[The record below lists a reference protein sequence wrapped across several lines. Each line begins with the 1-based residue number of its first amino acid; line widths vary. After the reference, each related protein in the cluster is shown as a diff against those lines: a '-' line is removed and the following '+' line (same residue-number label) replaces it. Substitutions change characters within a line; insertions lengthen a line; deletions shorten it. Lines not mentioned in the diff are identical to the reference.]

1 MDDDVLGRSTVQ
13 PLRVEFWLD
22 FFTQNPP
29 QPGNCDLVCLGDDPE
44 YERLQNPVLIFLYAI
59 DETGKSLF
67 GSVRIIVPPG
77 KSATNVKSRLISQV
91 STVLKDKRGKDV
103 SKEETDEPWAEGRV
117 RIDFPRE
124 GEAEGTSAV
133 SLESQFARCQ
143 LRFRKET
150 TFRQVADVRFGI
162 EFEQSSDGFLWQLV
176 LVPVARYPRLDDLL
190 WNHWRFA
197 AGGSLPPGSA
207 HQVKAN
213 TILFAQRPVT
223 PELTGD
229 VAFNDVKLVLERL
242 LSAGTAIAEAVGFEP
257 EE

>member
-1 MDDDVLGRSTVQ
+1 MSGLSDVT
-13 PLRVEFWLD
+13 
-22 FFTQNPP
+22 
-29 QPGNCDLVCLGDDPE
+29 
-44 YERLQNPVLIFLYAI
+44 I
-59 DETGKSLF
+59 
-67 GSVRIIVPPG
+67 
-77 KSATNVKSRLISQV
+77 LISQRAGELEKARGV
-91 STVLKDKRGKDV
+91 FVAETRAFVASILGAIKRAR
-103 SKEETDEPWAEGRV
+103 SEPWAEGRV

-162 EFEQSSDGFLWQLV
+162 EFEQSNDGFLWQLV
-176 LVPVARYPRLDDLL
+176 LVPVPRYPRLDDLL
-190 WNHWRFA
+190 WDHWRSA
-197 AGGSLPPGSA
+197 AGGSPPPGSA

-213 TILFAQRPVT
+213 TVLFVQRPVT

-229 VAFNDVKLVLERL
+229 VAFNDVKLVLEKL
-242 LSAGTAIAEAVGFEP
+242 LSAGPAIAEAVGFEP

>member
-1 MDDDVLGRSTVQ
+1 MGLSDVT
-13 PLRVEFWLD
+13 
-22 FFTQNPP
+22 
-29 QPGNCDLVCLGDDPE
+29 
-44 YERLQNPVLIFLYAI
+44 I
-59 DETGKSLF
+59 
-67 GSVRIIVPPG
+67 
-77 KSATNVKSRLISQV
+77 LISQRAGELERAREV
-91 STVLKDKRGKDV
+91 FVAETRAFVAGILGAIKRAR
-103 SKEETDEPWAEGRV
+103 SEPWVEGRV

-143 LRFRKET
+143 LVSTVDTAGQET

-162 EFEQSSDGFLWQLV
+162 EFEQSGNGFLWQLV

-190 WNHWRFA
+190 WDHWRSA
-197 AGGSLPPGSA
+197 GGGSLPPGSA
-207 HQVKAN
+207 HQVKSN
-213 TILFAQRPVT
+213 TVLFVQRPVT

-242 LSAGTAIAEAVGFEP
+242 LSAGAAIADAVGFEP